1 MKPVNEKNFNCR
13 CLITLLLILV
23 ALALLPAGAQAR
35 GEAQSGG
42 WQLPGV
48 GNAVA
53 FSPDGQMVLAGNQ
66 LRRTADGQ
74 LIRTFNL
81 RHGSEVNAAAF
92 SPDGQYAAIAVQAS
106 DLNLNFF
113 RVSDGF
119 RIAPSGA
126 HHNGTTTANFSP
138 DGQLVATGGR
148 DGTVKLWHVPDFTLV
163 NTFLGGPGYG
173 ARVFS
178 VLFSSDGQYL
188 AVGGQGGVLI
198 LRASN
203 GETVRVLADSLDT
216 AQSLALTRDGTTLA
230 AGFFTTHQTGVF
242 SLKLWRFSDGALLK
256 TIAASDQPINSVA
269 FQPDA
274 KVLASG
280 GGDDTFSG
288 VIRFFRV
295 RDSAQLGYF
304 PQDPNNGYSY
314 VTSVA
319 YSPNGQFIAYAR
331 ADRFVVVTRNPFLM
345 GRTGDSGVE
354 EEESQIEVTSLA
366 PQY

>member
-1 MKPVNEKNFNCR
+1 MKESRNEKNLNR
-13 CLITLLLILV
+13 RHLIILPLV
-23 ALALLPAGAQAR
+23 LATLALPLTEARAQDR
-35 GEAQSGG
+35 NVG
-42 WQLPGV
+42 WQLSGV
-48 GNAVA
+48 GNAVT

-66 LRRTADGQ
+66 LRRTTDAQ

-92 SPDGQYAAIAVQAS
+92 SPNGQYAAIGVQAS
-106 DLNLNFF
+106 NLNLNFF

-119 RIAPSGA
+119 RTVPTDA
-126 HHNGTTTANFSP
+126 HNNGTTTTNFSP

-198 LRASN
+198 LRVSN
-203 GETVRVLADSLDT
+203 GETVRVLADSSDT
-216 AQSLALTRDGTTLA
+216 AQSLALTLDGTTLA
-230 AGFFTTHQTGVF
+230 AGFFTTHQAGVY
-242 SLKLWRFSDGALLK
+242 SIKLWRFSDGVLLK

-274 KVLASG
+274 KVIASG

-288 VIRFFRV
+288 VVRFFRV
-295 RDSAQLGYF
+295 KDSFRLGYF
-304 PQDPNNGYSY
+304 PQDPNNLSSY
-314 VTSVA
+314 ITSVA
-319 YSPNGQFIAYAR
+319 YSPNGQLIAYAR
-331 ADRFVVVTRNPFLM
+331 ADRFVVVTRNPFLERRFR
-345 GRTGDSGVE
+345 GTDVGT
-354 EEESQIEVTSLA
+354 EESQIEGTSPA
-366 PQY
+366 SQQ

>member
-1 MKPVNEKNFNCR
+1 MKKPTNEKNLNR
-13 CLITLLLILV
+13 RQVIPLLFALV
-23 ALALLPAGAQAR
+23 ALALLPAGARAQALDV
-35 GEAQSGG
+35 G
-42 WQLPGV
+42 WQLPGI

-53 FSPDGQMVLAGNQ
+53 FSPDGKMVLAGNQ
-66 LRRTADGQ
+66 LRQTVDAQ

-119 RIAPSGA
+119 RVAPTGA
-126 HHNGTTTANFSP
+126 HHNGTTAANFSP
-138 DGQLVATGGR
+138 DGKWVATGGR
-148 DGTVKLWHVPDFTLV
+148 DGTVKVWHVPDFTLV

-173 ARVFS
+173 ARVFA

-198 LRASN
+198 LRVSN
-203 GETVRVLADSLDT
+203 GETVRILADSSDT
-216 AQSLALTRDGTTLA
+216 AQSLAFTPDGDTLA

-242 SLKLWRFSDGALLK
+242 FLKLWRFSDGALIK

-274 KVLASG
+274 KVMASG
-280 GGDDTFSG
+280 GGDDQFSG

-295 RDSAQLGYF
+295 KDSAQLGFF
-304 PQDPNNGYSY
+304 PQDPNNGNSY

-319 YSPNGQFIAYAR
+319 YSPNGQLIAYAR
-331 ADRFVVVTRNPFLM
+331 ADRFVVVTGNPFLE
-345 GRTGDSGVE
+345 GGIRGSVVGTE
-354 EEESQIEVTSLA
+354 E
-366 PQY
+366 